1 MQTAS
6 LNAPQPRMPKET
18 RLGKWYFGGLA
29 SAAAACITHPLDLL
43 KVHLQTQKGKNIS
56 LIKVTKSVVKNEGIM
71 GLYNGISASLLRQL
85 TYSTARFGIYESAK
99 QALAPKD
106 GSPLPF
112 HTSALI
118 AGLGGMA
125 GGFIGN
131 PADLVNVRMQND
143 MKLPPEKRRNY
154 KNAIHGIYKVASKE
168 GVSRLWAGGIM
179 NCTRS
184 TLMTIGQVSFY
195 DQAKQLL
202 LSTPY
207 FQDNVATHV
216 ASSLMAVSFYDQA
229 KQLLLSTPYFQDN
242 VATHVASSLM
252 AVSFYDQAK
261 QLLLSTPYFQDNVA
275 THVASSLMAVSRQ
288 FSFLACRGCGR
299 AAS

>member
-1 MQTAS
+1 MAS
-6 LNAPQPRMPKET
+6 KET

-29 SAAAACITHPLDLL
+29 SASAACITHPLDLL

-56 LIKVTKSVVKNEGIM
+56 LIKVTKSVVQNEGIM

-99 QALAPKD
+99 QALTPKD
-106 GSPLPF
+106 GSNLPF
-112 HTSALI
+112 HTSAML
-118 AGLGGMA
+118 AGLGGMT
-125 GGFIGN
+125 GGFVGN

-207 FQDNVATHV
+207 FDDNVATHV
-216 ASSLMAVSFYDQA
+216 ASSLMAGVAATTLTQPVDVLKTRIMNAKPGEIGSMAALVANTLKEGPAAFYKGYLPA
-229 KQLLLSTPYFQDN
+229 FVRLAPHTILTFVFLEQLRINFGTIKKEI
-242 VATHVASSLM
+242 VV
-252 AVSFYDQAK
+252 
-261 QLLLSTPYFQDNVA
+261 
-275 THVASSLMAVSRQ
+275 
-288 FSFLACRGCGR
+288 
-299 AAS
+299 